1 MALLVPSV
9 WDTDSLKQREVRYN
23 IVSDLCIT
31 MKLFRPIKMC
41 LNKTYNKVRIDKRP
55 CETFLIQIDMK
66 QGGTSSPLVVSVVLE
81 YAAGK
86 IRENQEGLKLK
97 GRNHLLVFVN
107 GVINVLKENTD
118 VFWTL
123 VKKLVE
129 K

>member
-1 MALLVPSV
+1 
-9 WDTDSLKQREVRYN
+9 
-23 IVSDLCIT
+23 
-31 MKLFRPIKMC
+31 
-41 LNKTYNKVRIDKRP
+41 
-55 CETFLIQIDMK
+55 MK